1 MDKKVDEEAEMP
13 VLAMDPARQAL
24 REYALRNTRNM
35 AKKVRA
41 RALKHCPGRGLHAV
55 GTVVQLGIDRV
66 DRGKF
71 DSHTLLGV
79 IVCVT
84 PSTLDLVSE
93 WYTIALRHC
102 VLRDIDKLAD
112 YDLAAVSLT
121 PLQAGLEHCLKTWQ
135 EMPVQGPRAAARSE
149 SHMGGQGVVRCNC
162 HGVCSRRCKCKREG
176 RVCTAACRCDPNLCQ
191 NCSSFTHTRG
201 GVVAKSATKQQR
213 SRGSSRRVDK
223 DEPADEV
230 DDTPQYGV
238 ERLLNHRLKK
248 GCKNNLEFLVRW
260 EGYGPE
266 SDSWE
271 PRVNI
276 EGSLIQEYSTG

>member
-1 MDKKVDEEAEMP
+1 MP

-102 VLRDIDKLAD
+102 VLRDKLAD

-149 SHMGGQGVVRCNC
+149 SHMGGQGVVRCTC

-176 RVCTAACRCDPNLCQ
+176 RVCTAACRCDPDLCQ
-191 NCSSFTHTRG
+191 NCESSTHTRG
-201 GVVAKSATKQQR
+201 GLVPKSATRQQKKQR
-213 SRGSSRRVDK
+213 SRGGIT
-223 DEPADEV
+223 DEKNESDDESI
-230 DDTPQYGV
+230 DDTPQYLV

-248 GCKNNLEFLVRW
+248 GCKTKLEFLVRW
-260 EGYGPE
+260 KGYGPE

-276 EGSLIQEYSTG
+276 EGSLIQEYTNQTD